1 MRPAQELKTVAVIG
15 NGLMGHGIS
24 QVFAAAGK
32 TVLMIGRDQGRL
44 RDAMGKIEASLG
56 QFVAEDLLT
65 AEEARQALARI
76 STATDIAAAGA
87 SELVVEAVTEDLALK
102 HETFEALDRACPPEV
117 VLSSSS
123 GQPPSLLVER
133 VRHRGRVIA
142 AHFWYP
148 AQLIPLVEVCPG
160 PETDP
165 AVTEW
170 TMAVLRD
177 VGTTPVLMDKEVPG
191 MIGNRI
197 QFAMLREAW
206 SLWASGIASA
216 EAIDTVV
223 RNTLGRRLGITG
235 PIESAD
241 MGGLDTLHAFAA
253 SLLPHIDA
261 RPEPDPKVTALV
273 RDGARGLAN
282 GRGIHDWSARDGEA
296 LRAARF
302 KELFRWQRLD
312 RQARGQ

>member
-1 MRPAQELKTVAVIG
+1 MDPARELKTVAVIG

-32 TVLMIGRDQGRL
+32 AVLMIGRNPERL
-44 RDAMGKIEASLG
+44 REAMGKIEASLD
-56 QFVAEDLLT
+56 QFVAEAVLSAD
-65 AEEARQALARI
+65 EARAALARV
-76 STATDIAAAGA
+76 TPTTEMAAAAG
-87 SELVVEAVTEDLALK
+87 SELVVEAVTEDLKLK
-102 HETFEALDRACPPEV
+102 HEIFEALDKACPPEV

-148 AQLIPLVEVCPG
+148 AQLIPVVEVCPG
-160 PETDP
+160 PETDR
-165 AVTEW
+165 AVTDW
-170 TMAVLRD
+170 TMSVLHS

-206 SLWASGIASA
+206 SLWASGTASA

-273 RDGARGLAN
+273 EDGARGLAN
-282 GRGIHDWSARDGEA
+282 RRGIHDWAKRDGEA

-312 RQARGQ
+312 REGRG

>member
-1 MRPAQELKTVAVIG
+1 MALAQQLRTVAVIG
-15 NGLMGHGIS
+15 NGLMGHGIA

-32 TVLMIGRDQGRL
+32 DVLMIGRNADRL
-44 RDAMGKIEASLG
+44 REAIAKIETSLA
-56 QFVAEDLLT
+56 QFVDESVLDADD
-65 AEEARQALARI
+65 AKGALGRI
-76 STATDIAAAGA
+76 ATTTELAAAGR
-87 SELVVEAVTEDLALK
+87 SELVVEAVTEDLKLK
-102 HETFEALDRACPPEV
+102 HEIFEALDQACGPDI

-123 GQPPSLLVER
+123 GQPPSVLVER

-160 PETDP
+160 PETEP
-165 AVTEW
+165 EVTRW
-170 TMAVLRD
+170 TVEALRS
-177 VGTTPVLMDKEVPG
+177 VGTTPVVMEKEMPG

-206 SLWASGIASA
+206 SLWASGVASA

-241 MGGLDTLHAFAA
+241 LGGLDTLHAFAA
-253 SLLPHIDA
+253 SLLPYIDA
-261 RPEPDPKVTALV
+261 RPEPDGRVTALV
-273 RDGARGLAN
+273 DEGARGVAN
-282 GRGIHDWSARDGEA
+282 GRGIYDWTKRDGEA

-312 RQARGQ
+312 REARGR

>member
-1 MRPAQELKTVAVIG
+1 MGRPQELKTVAVIG

-32 TVLMIGRDQGRL
+32 SVFMIGRSADRL
-44 RDAMGKIEASLG
+44 QDAMGKIEASLK
-56 QFVAEDLLT
+56 QFVDEDVLT
-65 AEEARQALARI
+65 ADESRSALARI
-76 STATDIAAAGA
+76 TPTTEMAEAGK
-87 SELVVEAVTEDLALK
+87 SELVVEAVTEDLKLK
-102 HETFEALDRACPPEV
+102 HEIFEALDRACGPDV

-123 GQPPSLLVER
+123 DQPPSALVDR
-133 VRHRGRVIA
+133 VNHRERVIA

-165 AVTEW
+165 EVTTW
-170 TMAVLRD
+170 TVEALRS
-177 VGTTPVLMDKEVPG
+177 VGTTPVVMEKETPG

-206 SLWASGIASA
+206 SLWASGVASA

-235 PIESAD
+235 PIESAEL
-241 MGGLDTLHAFAA
+241 GGLDTLHAFAE

-261 RPEPDPKVTALV
+261 RSHPDEKVTALV
-273 RDGARGLAN
+273 NDGARGLAN
-282 GRGIHDWSARDGEA
+282 GRGIYDWTTRDGEA

-302 KELFRWQRLD
+302 KELFRWQRVD
-312 RQARGQ
+312 KENASR